1 MELFFNECSLHG
13 QFGAI
18 EEFETALENLME
30 MRQTA
35 IRFNRELYC
44 NRNGINSKVT
54 QGLTIH
60 QVIKSIEKNK
70 ARAFMGWLSRTGP
83 YWEDTRGHSEGE
95 YFECQG
101 EIVTDAAIGEC
112 AFCTFSNR
120 QAQLVS
126 ITPSNWVN
134 SPLNVSWDRDE
145 GVISSQVINH
155 ISQATLEAELLKV
168 KPPIESW
175 EQLEKQCRQNY
186 TNLYFSIEAFTY
198 LKGQPFVATCAQSFI
213 DLMDILSR
221 FKSSHVST
229 GRTNEGHDL
238 YQDYFTGDCARFSDS
253 TEREKR
259 DFENEMT
266 FQHPEKENEKLFAP
280 YHGKVKCQQ
289 MRVHF
294 TWPVIADKPLYVLYF
309 GSKITKY

>member
-60 QVIKSIEKNK
+60 QVINSIEKNK

-134 SPLNVSWDRDE
+134 SPLNVSWD
-145 GVISSQVINH
+145 SSASQLPHGLQLLGFTQFLLQFPGFGQVQHAAQHANGFALFV
-155 ISQATLEAELLKV
+155 SND
-168 KPPIESW
+168 KPPVV
-175 EQLEKQCRQNY
+175 N
-186 TNLYFSIEAFTY
+186 
-198 LKGQPFVATCAQSFI
+198 QS
-213 DLMDILSR
+213 ILS
-221 FKSSHVST
+221 
-229 GRTNEGHDL
+229 
-238 YQDYFTGDCARFSDS
+238 A
-253 TEREKR
+253 
-259 DFENEMT
+259 
-266 FQHPEKENEKLFAP
+266 
-280 YHGKVKCQQ
+280 
-289 MRVHF
+289 
-294 TWPVIADKPLYVLYF
+294 
-309 GSKITKY
+309 